1 MSRPAPQPELDAERE
16 VDLGRAAGAIAQR
29 WWLPLVGLVVGLVI
43 GWAMAVGS
51 TQVYR
56 ASALM
61 YTGFP
66 LAVGGGPLP
75 GVNSAPATVRQL
87 IQSDEVVQRVA
98 TVSGLRPGQVRS
110 GTSLSTPSGGRGVQA
125 QTLTITVRGPARRRV
140 RLAANELARIVS
152 NRLGRF
158 VDGKISNYERQV
170 SSQQAALDALS
181 RSIDETTRA
190 AARPPARPDAAP
202 RPPLDAEHVRGAPRR
217 ARVGGALHAPAARP
231 GAGVR
236 EAGDPGARSPAG
248 GHRAEQAQLAR
259 RGRRARPAG
268 RDHRGARLGSR
279 RGPDPPDV
287 RRG

>member
-1 MSRPAPQPELDAERE
+1 VSRPAPKPELDAERE
-16 VDLGRAAGAIAQR
+16 VDLGRAAGAVAQR

-56 ASALM
+56 ASALI

-98 TVSGLRPGQVRS
+98 TVSGLRPGQVRG

-190 AARPPARPDAAP
+190 LRGRQLDPTQRLILLSTLSTSEARRAALESEALSTRQLLVQAREYEKPAILARAVPREVTARSKRSSLVVAGALGLLAGIIAALAWDPVAAR
-202 RPPLDAEHVRGAPRR
+202 LRR
-217 ARVGGALHAPAARP
+217 T
-231 GAGVR
+231 
-236 EAGDPGARSPAG
+236 
-248 GHRAEQAQLAR
+248 
-259 RGRRARPAG
+259 
-268 RDHRGARLGSR
+268 
-279 RGPDPPDV
+279 
-287 RRG
+287 